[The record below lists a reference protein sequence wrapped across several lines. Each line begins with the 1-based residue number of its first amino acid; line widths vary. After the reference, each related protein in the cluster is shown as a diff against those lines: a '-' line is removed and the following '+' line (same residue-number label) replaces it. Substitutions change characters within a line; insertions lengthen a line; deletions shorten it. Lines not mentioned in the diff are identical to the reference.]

1 MKSSREIRTSKW
13 LCHCTSLHFFLK
25 TESCLSSKTTKYT
38 RRTLTTNVFRWVTAR
53 FNYILSS
60 SIADKC
66 HSSFLSTV
74 GYLNPF
80 VHLYIK
86 KKHIQN
92 ECADGTHCRTSIHS
106 CPIFLRIVFFSK
118 KNNNEKIAG
127 HFQRKT
133 LRTHPGDNQKMKD
146 R

>member
-86 KKHIQN
+86 KNTYKTNAQMVHTVGHQF
-92 ECADGTHCRTSIHS
+92 THV
-106 CPIFLRIVFFSK
+106 LFSF
-118 KNNNEKIAG
+118 G
-127 HFQRKT
+127 
-133 LRTHPGDNQKMKD
+133 
-146 R
+146 